1 MLNRTPAQPADPA
14 LSDARQTRLG
24 LMAAIETRLS
34 GFLVAERE
42 RWVQVN
48 RRCAVPVDAVAGL
61 VAAGGKRWRPAF
73 CVSGF
78 FAAGR
83 QAGAEAAVDTL
94 VNAAAGLE
102 LVHAAAL
109 IHDDVLDDSA
119 LRRGAPTVHT
129 RHTEAHAAAGWLGES
144 RRFGEGTAILAG
156 DLAMVYA
163 ERLAAGLP
171 PVART
176 VWGEMV
182 TEIQIGQY
190 LDLAVA
196 AECVV
201 DPDTSRWVAVCKSG
215 RYSIHRPL
223 LLGAAIAGRPELA
236 RGFAEYGEAVGEA
249 FQLRDDLID
258 IYGDSAASGKPV
270 GSDLAQ
276 HKMTLLLA
284 LACGLDDRLRAL
296 VEERDWDIEAIR
308 ERLVACGAREEIER
322 RIGDLVRR
330 AREAI
335 GRTDIAPG
343 WQSEL
348 TEMAAKVAYRNR

>member
-1 MLNRTPAQPADPA
+1 MPNRTVRPRTEPGRPDVRR
-14 LSDARQTRLG
+14 SRLE
-24 LMAAIETRLS
+24 LMAAIEARLG
-34 GFLVAERE
+34 GFLIAERA
-42 RWVQVN
+42 RWALVN
-48 RRCAVPVDAVAGL
+48 HRCAVPVDAVADL
-61 VAAGGKRWRPAF
+61 VGAGGKRWRPAF

-78 FAAGR
+78 LAAGR
-83 QAGAEAAVDTL
+83 GRTAEGAADTL
-94 VNAAAGLE
+94 VAAAAGME

-129 RHTEAHAAAGWLGES
+129 RHAGAHAAAGWLGES

-176 VWGEMV
+176 VWGEML

-190 LDLAVA
+190 VDLAVA
-196 AECVV
+196 AEGVV
-201 DPDTSRWVAVCKSG
+201 DPELSRWIAVCKSG

-223 LLGAAIAGRPELA
+223 LLGAAIAGRPRLG
-236 RGFAEYGEAVGEA
+236 RQFADYGDALGEA

-258 IYGDSAASGKPV
+258 TFGDSAASGKPV

-284 LACGLDDRLRAL
+284 LACGQDDRLRAL
-296 VEERDWDIEAIR
+296 VSARTWDVGAIR
-308 ERLVACGAREEIER
+308 ERLVAGGARAEIER
-322 RIGDLVRR
+322 RIEQLMLR

-335 GRTDIAPG
+335 ARADIDPA
-343 WQSEL
+343 WQAEL
-348 TEMAAKVAYRNR
+348 TEMAAEVAYRNR

>member
-1 MLNRTPAQPADPA
+1 MLKTQAVRPA
-14 LSDARQTRLG
+14 RLEM
-24 LMAAIETRLS
+24 MAAIETRLS
-34 GFLVAERE
+34 GFLAAERE
-42 RWVQVN
+42 RWAAVDP
-48 RRCAVPVDAVAGL
+48 RCAVPVDAVAGL

-78 FAAGR
+78 LAAG
-83 QAGAEAAVDTL
+83 GPEAETETL
-94 VNAAAGLE
+94 LDAAAAIE

-109 IHDDVLDDSA
+109 IHDDVLDDSP

-129 RHTEAHAAAGWLGES
+129 THIATHAGAGWLGES
-144 RRFGEGTAILAG
+144 RRYGEGTAILAG

-163 ERLAAGLP
+163 GRLTAGLP
-171 PVART
+171 DVARP
-176 VWGEMV
+176 VWDEML

-190 LDLAVA
+190 LDMAVA

-201 DPDTSRWVAVCKSG
+201 DPAVSRWVAVCKSG

-223 LLGAAIAGRPELA
+223 LLGAAIAGRPQLA
-236 RGFAEYGEAVGEA
+236 TQFAEYGEALGEA

-258 IYGDSAASGKPV
+258 TFGDSAATGKPV

-284 LACGLDDRLRAL
+284 MACGRDDRLRAL
-296 VEERDWDIEAIR
+296 VAEQEWDTEAIR
-308 ERLVACGAREEIER
+308 LRLVDGGAREEIER
-322 RIGDLVRR
+322 RIGELVRW

-335 GRTDIAPG
+335 AQAGLDPA
-343 WQSEL
+343 WQAEL
-348 TEMAAKVAYRNR
+348 TEMATEVAYRNR